1 MRATAQ
7 VLMVCV
13 ALGWAW
19 TARTAQGGAATSP
32 ALQLVHAVVGQ
43 TTTNND
49 AAGRESERLLKDARR
64 AMDARKLD
72 EAERFIQQAERLNV
86 KYDAIVA
93 GFSYTPGKARE
104 ELQKLRGVTQSPRIS
119 LYAGNGISR
128 FPSVAGPTK
137 ASAAGRSG
145 NQGLLLQARTALA
158 SGDVASATR
167 LVQQAKAKGGAYG
180 PTDDSPA
187 KVEYVLQQQTRIAGG
202 AAAGVTARQYADY
215 MMSQAEG
222 FLFHKEFAAA
232 EKLANDARKVGAKYR
247 LSERTPDQFLQAVAA
262 SKQAAAAAPAV
273 GPVHPKKAKA
283 LQLLAQAQVALDRRD
298 LEHAAQFAD
307 QAARLKVPDSAFQAG
322 ETLPWEMS
330 LRITGM
336 RNRQT
341 YGVQRA
347 GYDVA
352 QAGGP
357 MAPQSRYPV
366 QPGVYDPNR
375 DATRLSRAQAV
386 RQEPTPASP
395 LDTAVSP
402 GVGLYKQGV
411 DALMKQDR
419 TTALKH
425 FADAWRFE
433 SELDPATRAA
443 LKEKLALLNAS
454 GPPASEPST
463 LEEVVS
469 QSQLLRQ
476 VLSREITSELTLAE
490 RSLSSDPIGSLNKL
504 QKLRGRV
511 GDAEL
516 DSATKKHLLT
526 TLDQGIRRTEVYIE
540 QNRETIDLQQRN
552 DAVHADIARERQ
564 LTVQMHD
571 QIADLVEQFNTFI
584 DERRYHEAELIAKQV
599 RELDAQTPIAQTL
612 IWKSRFI
619 KRIMEQEAINAGKEQ
634 GFYSAIESVIA
645 SSEPIDDR
653 VPFQFGDPLA
663 WGDLTKDRKR
673 LMESQRRRW
682 LPQEVDIQRAL
693 SREVDVRF
701 IDTPLAEAIQM
712 LADLA
717 GVNVHLDQNGLAAEA
732 ITSDSPINITL
743 SKPVSLRS
751 ALNLILEPLRLSY
764 VIDNE
769 VLLITSETARESKV
783 YTEVYNVADLVIPIP
798 NFIPG
803 YNVGLPAAI
812 REAHHSMGYGG
823 MMGGSSTVPL
833 TLSASEGSMNNASAL
848 AQMSSSGMLDSSRP
862 SQPSGY
868 GPGGMGGAAMAD
880 FDTLIELITTT
891 IEPQSW
897 DDVGGPG
904 AIESFPTNLSL
915 VVSQTQE
922 VHEKL
927 ADLLDQ
933 LRRLQDLQISIEVRF
948 IRLNDDFFERIGIDF
963 DFQVDDNT
971 NLNNVN
977 PQLPD
982 DSGPSLSFGLDR
994 FGSPTADLDL
1004 QFTQDSFG
1012 ATVPQFG
1019 NFDANT
1025 AANFGFAIL
1034 SDIEVFFLLQA
1045 AQGNTRSNVLQAPK
1059 VTLFNGQSATVSDL
1073 TQRPFVTSI
1082 IPVVGDFAAA
1092 HQPVVVVLNEGTTLS
1107 VQAVVSNDRRFV
1119 RLTLVPFFSQIGD
1132 VDTFTFTGATTS
1144 DNGSV
1149 VDDAGGNPTDA
1160 RDNTT
1165 TTTSGT
1171 TVQLPEFS
1179 FTTVST
1185 TVSVPDGGTVLLGG
1199 IKRLSEGRNE
1209 RGVPMLS
1216 KLPYI
1221 SRLFKNV
1228 GIGREANTLMLMVTP
1243 RIIIQ
1248 EEEEAKL
1255 GIDLGE

>member
-13 ALGWAW
+13 ALGWVC
-19 TARTAQGGAATSP
+19 TARTAQGGVATSP
-32 ALQLVHAVVGQ
+32 ALQLVHSVVGQ
-43 TTTNND
+43 TATNND
-49 AAGRESERLLKDARR
+49 AARRESERLLNEARR
-64 AMDARKLD
+64 AMDVRKFD
-72 EAERFIQQAERLNV
+72 EAEGFIQQAERLNY
-86 KYDAIVA
+86 KYDPIMSR
-93 GFSYTPGKARE
+93 FSYTPGKARN
-104 ELQKLRGVTQSPRIS
+104 ELQKLRASAP
-119 LYAGNGISR
+119 AGTAQVPAARLAR
-128 FPSVAGPTK
+128 FPSLGAAKAGA
-137 ASAAGRSG
+137 ASTGG
-145 NQGLLLQARTALA
+145 NQALLLQARNALA
-158 SGDVASATR
+158 SGDVASAAK
-167 LVQQAKAKGGAYG
+167 LLEQAKANGGAYG
-180 PTDDSPA
+180 PMDDSPA

-202 AAAGVTARQYADY
+202 AAAGVTVRQYADY

-222 FLFHKEFAAA
+222 FLFHKNFATA
-232 EKLANDARKVGAKYR
+232 EKLALEAKSAKAKYQ
-247 LSERTPDQFLQAVAA
+247 LTDRTPDQFLQLLATAKKNTVP
-262 SKQAAAAAPAV
+262 AAAAPA
-273 GPVHPKKAKA
+273 HPRKADA
-283 LQLLAQAQVALDRRD
+283 LRLLAQAQVAIDRRD
-298 LEHAAQFAD
+298 LESAAKFAD
-307 QAARLKVPDSAFQAG
+307 QASRLKVPDSAFQSS

-330 LRITGM
+330 LRITGL

-341 YGVQRA
+341 YGVQQA
-347 GYDVA
+347 GYDVK

-357 MAPQSRYPV
+357 MAQQSRYPV
-366 QPGVYDPNR
+366 SPGVYNPKQDG
-375 DATRLSRAQAV
+375 TRVAPAQAV
-386 RQEPTPASP
+386 GPTPAAP
-395 LDTAVSP
+395 LNTAVSP
-402 GVGLYKQGV
+402 GVGLYKQGI

-419 TTALKH
+419 VTALKH
-425 FADAWRFE
+425 FSEAWRFE
-433 SELDPATRAA
+433 AELDAGTRAA
-443 LKEKLALLNAS
+443 VKQKLALLNAG
-454 GPPASEPST
+454 GPQTGEPGS

-490 RSLSSDPIGSLNKL
+490 RSLSNDPLGSLNKL

-511 GDAEL
+511 SDAEL

-526 TLDQGIRRTEVYIE
+526 TLDQGISRTQVYID
-540 QNRETIDLQQRN
+540 QNRGTIDLQQRN
-552 DAVHADIARERQ
+552 ENVRADIARERQ
-564 LTVQMHD
+564 LTSQMHD
-571 QIADLVEQFNTFI
+571 QIAELVEQFNTYI
-584 DERRYHEAELIAKQV
+584 NERRYHEAELIAKQV
-599 RELDAQTPIAQTL
+599 RELDDQTPIAQTL

-619 KRIMEQEAINAGKEQ
+619 KRIMEQEAINAKKEE
-634 GFYSAIESVIA
+634 GFYSAIESVIEA
-645 SSEPIDDR
+645 GTPIDDR
-653 VPFQFGDPLA
+653 EPFQFGDPLA

-673 LMESQRRRW
+673 LMEAQRRRL

-701 IDTPLAEAIQM
+701 SDTPLAEAVQM

-732 ITSDSPINITL
+732 ITSDTPINISL

-783 YTEVYNVADLVIPIP
+783 YAEVYNVADLVIPIP

-812 REAHHSMGYGG
+812 REAHHAMGYGG
-823 MMGGSSTVPL
+823 MMGGSGSVPL
-833 TLSASEGSMNNASAL
+833 TLSANEGSMNNASAL
-848 AQMSSSGMLDSSRP
+848 AQMSTSGMLNSSRP
-862 SQPSGY
+862 SQPAGY

-922 VHEKL
+922 VHEKI

-948 IRLNDDFFERIGIDF
+948 IRLGDDFFERIGIDF
-963 DFQVDDNT
+963 DFDIDDNT
-971 NLNNVN
+971 NLTPRN

-982 DSGPSLSFGLDR
+982 DRGPSLSFGLDR
-994 FGSPTADLDL
+994 FGAPTADLDL
-1004 QFTQDSFG
+1004 KFTQDSFST
-1012 ATVPQFG
+1012 TVPQFG

-1092 HQPVVVVLNEGTTLS
+1092 HQPVVVVLNEGTTLN

-1132 VDTFTFTGATTS
+1132 VDTFTFNGTSTS

-1149 VDDAGGNPTDA
+1149 VDDADGNPTDT
-1160 RDNTT
+1160 RDNTVT
-1165 TTTSGT
+1165 TTTGT

-1199 IKRLSEGRNE
+1199 IKRLQEGRSE
-1209 RGVPMLS
+1209 RGVPMLN

-1228 GIGREANTLMLMVTP
+1228 GIGREAQTLMLMVTP